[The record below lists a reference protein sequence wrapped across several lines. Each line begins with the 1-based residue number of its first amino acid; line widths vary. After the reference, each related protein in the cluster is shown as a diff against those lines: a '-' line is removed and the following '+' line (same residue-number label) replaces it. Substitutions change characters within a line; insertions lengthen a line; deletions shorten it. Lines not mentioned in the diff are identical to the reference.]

1 MSAGV
6 CVRGAAGERRRGS
19 MGALVETA
27 EGVWL
32 VSANHVL
39 AGNGRFL
46 PTADPTHGVYVDE
59 QRVGR
64 TIAFAHLH
72 RSGNRAD
79 AAASLLSAPARPVW
93 PAGWVPG
100 AEPFRPS
107 IKTKVKISVDGRD
120 RLAVVTGV
128 GTQHVSMDDFPG
140 LLGNVEFLDSFL
152 VKVIDAEFARPGNSG
167 GLVVTAD
174 AEGQQ
179 VGCRPVGLVVGTSV
193 EAGSEFV
200 VLSPL
205 GQVLAALGLP
215 QRILV

>member
-19 MGALVETA
+19 IAALVETA
-27 EGVWL
+27 EGEWL

-46 PTADPTHGVYVDE
+46 PTADPAHGVYVNE

-79 AAASLLSAPARPVW
+79 AAACLLEAPTAPVW
-93 PAGWVPG
+93 PVGWLPSPH
-100 AEPFRPS
+100 PFRPS
-107 IKTKVKISVDGRD
+107 IKTRVKISVEGRD
-120 RLAVVTGV
+120 CLGLLAAV
-128 GTQHVSMDDFPG
+128 GPQRVSMHEFPG
-140 LLGNVEFLDSFL
+140 LLGEVEFLDSLL

-167 GLVVTAD
+167 GLVVTAED
-174 AEGQQ
+174 E
-179 VGCRPVGLVVGTSV
+179 CRPVGLVIGTSV
-193 EAGSEFV
+193 EAGSDFV
-200 VLSPL
+200 VVSPL
-205 GQVLAALGLP
+205 GPALAALGLP